1 MVTGCYSLLPEMRV
15 LPIFGQMGSS
25 LNMPISPNNLLYHTI
40 TRSMMNQDY
49 DSYELNPLDHTRIQP
64 LMKEIKSKN
73 LCFKFFISS
82 VYWAPTPYEVVQKHN
97 REIRR
102 TIRSFF
108 KEDIRMWFF
117 IEKHQ
122 ESNSWHRHILM
133 EDAPTD
139 KWKNPTSR
147 MRNFLMEDPEV
158 YFASTIGTGITSQQK
173 MELLNRVFRVL
184 PFIPNGKSGL
194 DIRPIHNL
202 EKLTAYC
209 SKQFELELPSYE
221 VLDPA
226 SSDIDPKHLIHYKQD
241 GTSWKTRHEAVPPR
255 NHHRLPRKTKKPVL
269 AVTEP
274 T

>member
-1 MVTGCYSLLPEMRV
+1 MVIGCCSPLPEMRS
-15 LPIFGQMGSS
+15 LPNLTRMGSS
-25 LNMPISPNNLLYHTI
+25 LTVSTRPNNFLYHTI
-40 TRSMMNQDY
+40 TRSTMNQDY
-49 DSYELNPLDHTRIQP
+49 DSYELNQLDITRIQP

-73 LCFKFFISS
+73 LSFKFFISS
-82 VYWAPTPYEVVQKHN
+82 VYWSPTPYEVVQRHN

-102 TIRSFF
+102 TIRNFF

-117 IEKHQ
+117 IEKHK

-139 KWKNPTSR
+139 KWKHPTTR
-147 MRNFLMEDPEV
+147 MRNFLMEDPED

-173 MELLNRVFRVL
+173 MELLNRVFRML

-241 GTSWKTRHEAVPPR
+241 GTSWKTRHEAIPPR
-255 NHHRLPRKTKKPVL
+255 PHRALQTAP
-269 AVTEP
+269 
-274 T
+274 

>member
-1 MVTGCYSLLPEMRV
+1 MVTGCYSLLPEMKV
-15 LPIFGQMGSS
+15 LPIFGQVGSS
-25 LNMPISPNNLLYHTI
+25 IPVPTSPDKPLYHTI

-49 DSYELNPLDHTRIQP
+49 DSYELNPLDNTRIQP
-64 LMKEIKSKN
+64 LLKQIKLN
-73 LCFKFFISS
+73 DLCFRFFISS

-108 KEDIRMWFF
+108 KENIRMWFF
-117 IEKHQ
+117 IEKHK

-139 KWKNPTSR
+139 KWKNPSSR
-147 MRNFLMEDPEV
+147 MRNFLMKDPEI
-158 YFASTIGTGITSQQK
+158 YFASTIGTGITNQQK
-173 MELLNRVFRVL
+173 MEFLNRVLRVL
-184 PFIPNGKSGL
+184 PIIPNGNSGL

-209 SKQFELELPSYE
+209 SKQFEMELPSYE
-221 VLDPA
+221 VLDPS
-226 SSDIDPKHLIHYKQD
+226 SSDIDPKHLIHYKQN
-241 GTSWKTRHEAVPPR
+241 GTSWKTRQEAIPPR
-255 NHHRLPRKTKKPVL
+255 PYYRLPRKTQEPVL
-269 AVTEP
+269 AVNGT